1 MFILHFNLNTIK
13 LEEFASMFHQI
24 LLQIFQKLN
33 NERTI
38 SAAYHVLKGK
48 RSGQTIQDIGLF
60 QLHSYFGLLP
70 KLPRATFDE
79 AVTLFMQY
87 SWLKVQESGH
97 FYMEKLGLQRAQ
109 QTPSFFFDGW
119 HYRGNEHVFFA
130 RLSLI
135 VQSLSHQAAAVR
147 SFSPISRDPAIQ
159 AWVRSFLQRHHYK
172 EGHLHQQLL
181 AECTNV
187 LNILPIS
194 DANKQLVLYRLSGHR
209 LPGWTWQQLADERKE
224 SVLDSQL
231 AFIETLH
238 IVLNEVHQTNND
250 YPLLG
255 QIAEGLKVKILLTDS
270 AQQTAQLY
278 EQGYSIEQIVQ
289 LRKLKQSTIED
300 HFVELAMYEP
310 NFSIGPFVSYEEAQK
325 VWQVSTQYQTKKLKI
340 LHEAL
345 NDMSYFQL
353 RLVLAKGEV

>member
-1 MFILHFNLNTIK
+1 
-13 LEEFASMFHQI
+13 MFHQI

-33 NERTI
+33 KERTI
-38 SAAYHVLKGK
+38 SAAYHVLRGK

-60 QLHSYFGLLP
+60 QLHQYFGLLP
-70 KLPRATFDE
+70 KLSRTTFDE
-79 AVTLFMQY
+79 AVNLFVQN
-87 SWLKVQESGH
+87 SWLNVQESGH
-97 FYMEKLGLQRAQ
+97 FYMETLGLERAQ
-109 QTPSFFFDGW
+109 QTPTFFFDGW
-119 HYRGNEHVFFA
+119 HYRGNEHVFFS

-135 VQSLSHQAAAVR
+135 VQSLSYQAAAVR
-147 SFSPISRDPAIQ
+147 TFSPISRDTMIQ
-159 AWVRSFLQRHHYK
+159 AWVRTFLQAYHYK
-172 EGHLHQQLL
+172 EGHLQQQLL
-181 AECTNV
+181 TECNHLLT
-187 LNILPIS
+187 ILPVS
-194 DANKQLVLYRLSGHR
+194 DASKQLVLYRLSGYQ

-224 SVLDSQL
+224 TVLDSQL

-238 IVLNEVHQTNND
+238 ILLNEVHPKIDD

-255 QIAEGLKVKILLTDS
+255 HVAEGLKVKILLTDS

-278 EQGYSIEQIVQ
+278 EQGYSMEQIVHV
-289 LRKLKQSTIED
+289 RKLKQSTIED

-310 NFSIGPFVSYEEAQK
+310 NFSIGPFVSYDEAQK
-325 VWQVSTQYQTKKLKI
+325 VWQASKQYQTKKLKI

>member
-1 MFILHFNLNTIK
+1 
-13 LEEFASMFHQI
+13 MFHQI

-33 NERTI
+33 KERTI
-38 SAAYHVLKGK
+38 SAAYHVLRGK

-60 QLHSYFGLLP
+60 QLHQYFGLLP
-70 KLPRATFDE
+70 KLSRATFDE

-97 FYMEKLGLQRAQ
+97 FYMEKLGVQLAQ
-109 QTPSFFFDGW
+109 QTPTFFFDGW
-119 HYRGNEHVFFA
+119 QYRGNEHVFFA

-135 VQSLSHQAAAVR
+135 VQSLSHQIAEVR
-147 SFSPISRDPAIQ
+147 SFSPISRDPVTQ
-159 AWVRSFLQRHHYK
+159 TWVRSFLQDHHYQK
-172 EGHLHQQLL
+172 GHLQQQVL
-181 AECTNV
+181 AECTRV
-187 LNILPIS
+187 LNNLPVS
-194 DANKQLVLYRLSGHR
+194 DTSKQLVLYRLSGYR

-238 IVLNEVHQTNND
+238 ILLNEVHQKGDD

-255 QIAEGLKVKILLTDS
+255 QVAAGLKVKLLLTDS
-270 AQQTAQLY
+270 AQHTAQLY
-278 EQGYSIEQIVQ
+278 EQGYAMEQIVHM
-289 LRKLKQSTIED
+289 RKLKQSTIED

-325 VWQVSTQYQTKKLKI
+325 VWQASKHYQTKKLKI

>member
-33 NERTI
+33 KERTI

-60 QLHSYFGLLP
+60 QLHQYFGLLP
-70 KLPRATFDE
+70 KLPRTTFDE

-109 QTPSFFFDGW
+109 QTPPFFFDGW

-135 VQSLSHQAAAVR
+135 VQSLSYQTAAVR
-147 SFSPISRDPAIQ
+147 SFSPISRDPDIQ
-159 AWVRSFLQRHHYK
+159 NWVRSFLQNHHYLQ
-172 EGHLHQQLL
+172 GHLQQQLL
-181 AECTNV
+181 DECTSV
-187 LNILPIS
+187 LKNIPVS
-194 DANKQLVLYRLSGHR
+194 DGSKQLVLYRLSGYR
-209 LPGWTWQQLADERKE
+209 LPGWTWQQLADKRKE

-238 IVLNEVHQTNND
+238 KLLNEVQQNND
-250 YPLLG
+250 YPLLKEVAQG
-255 QIAEGLKVKILLTDS
+255 VRVKILLTDS

-278 EQGYSIEQIVQ
+278 EQGYSVEQIVQ
-289 LRKLKQSTIED
+289 IRKLKQSTIED

-310 NFSIGPFVSYEEAQK
+310 NFSIGPFVSYEEAEK
-325 VWQVSTQYQTKKLKI
+325 VWQASKHYQTKKLKI

-345 NDMSYFQL
+345 KELSYFQL

>member
-33 NERTI
+33 TERTI
-38 SAAYHVLKGK
+38 SAAYHVLRGK

-60 QLHSYFGLLP
+60 QLHQYFGLLP
-70 KLPRATFDE
+70 KLPRTTFDE

-87 SWLKVQESGH
+87 SWLKVQDSGH

-109 QTPSFFFDGW
+109 QTPTFFFDGW

-135 VQSLSHQAAAVR
+135 VQSLSHQTAVIR

-159 AWVRSFLQRHHYK
+159 TWARSFLQDHHYLQ
-172 EGHLHQQLL
+172 GQLQQQLL
-181 AECTNV
+181 DECTSV
-187 LNILPIS
+187 LKNLPVS
-194 DANKQLVLYRLSGHR
+194 DSSKQLVLYRLSGYR
-209 LPGWTWQQLADERKE
+209 LPGWTWQQLADKRQET
-224 SVLDSQL
+224 VLDSQL

-238 IVLNEVHQTNND
+238 IWLNEVQQSND
-250 YPLLG
+250 YPLLK
-255 QIAEGLKVKILLTDS
+255 QVAQGLRVKILLTDS

-278 EQGYSIEQIVQ
+278 EQGYSIEQIVK

-310 NFSIGPFVSYEEAQK
+310 NFSIGPFVSYKEAEK
-325 VWQVSTQYQTKKLKI
+325 VWQASKHFQTKKLKI
-340 LHEAL
+340 LHDAL
-345 NDMSYFQL
+345 KELSYFQL

>member
-1 MFILHFNLNTIK
+1 
-13 LEEFASMFHQI
+13 
-24 LLQIFQKLN
+24 
-33 NERTI
+33 
-38 SAAYHVLKGK
+38 
-48 RSGQTIQDIGLF
+48 
-60 QLHSYFGLLP
+60 
-70 KLPRATFDE
+70 
-79 AVTLFMQY
+79 MQY

-109 QTPSFFFDGW
+109 QTTSFFFDGW

-135 VQSLSHQAAAVR
+135 IQSLSHQAAAVR
-147 SFSPISRDPAIQ
+147 SFSPISRDPVIQ
-159 AWVRSFLQRHHYK
+159 VWVRSFLQEHHYK
-172 EGHLHQQLL
+172 EGHLQQQVLE
-181 AECTNV
+181 ECTNI
-187 LNILPIS
+187 LNILPIT

-209 LPGWTWQQLADERKE
+209 LPGWTWQQLADKRKE

-238 IVLNEVHQTNND
+238 IVLNEVHQKNDD

-255 QIAEGLKVKILLTDS
+255 QVADGLKVKILLTDS

-278 EQGYSIEQIVQ
+278 EQGYSMEQIVQ

-310 NFSIGPFVSYEEAQK
+310 NFSIGPFVSYKEAQK
-325 VWQVSTQYQTKKLKI
+325 VWQASKQYQTKKLKI